1 MFDQLLQ
8 KFHANIPQD
17 ATTLV
22 WFLVGM
28 VGEGVFFMRFVVQWI
43 ASERK
48 KKTVVPTIF
57 WHLSLL
63 GTFMVL
69 AYAIYRMDPVFML
82 AYSLNMIIYVR
93 NLSIAKAN
101 PAREAVA
108 EKTSE

>member
-1 MFDQLLQ
+1 MFDQMLQ
-8 KFHANIPQD
+8 KLWANVPSD
-17 ATTLV
+17 TTTVL
-22 WFLVGM
+22 WFLVGL
-28 VGEGVFFMRFVVQWI
+28 VGEAIFLTRFVVQWI

-48 KKTVVPTIF
+48 KRTVVPRVF
-57 WHLSLL
+57 WHLSLV

-82 AYSLNMIIYVR
+82 AYSLNMVIYVR
-93 NLSIAKAN
+93 NLSIARAH

>member
-1 MFDQLLQ
+1 MFDQMLQ
-8 KFHANIPQD
+8 KFLANIPKD
-17 ATTLV
+17 TTEAV

-28 VGEGVFFMRFVVQWI
+28 VGEGVFFMRFIVQWI

-48 KKTVVPTIF
+48 KRTVVPTIF

-63 GTFMVL
+63 GTFMML
-69 AYAIYRMDPVFML
+69 AYAIYIMNPVFML
-82 AYSLNMIIYVR
+82 AFSLNMIIYVR

-101 PAREAVA
+101 SAREAVA